1 MRKNYFI
8 SLLGIF
14 LFMSGLVIAQ
24 QPQQIPPVPMEP
36 QTKVGKLP
44 NGMTY
49 YIRHNEEPKE
59 RASFYIIQNVGAMLE
74 HDNQNGLA
82 HFLEHMAFN
91 GTEHFK
97 GKGIINMLEK
107 HGVAFGRNL
116 NAYTSFDETVYNIS
130 NVPTT
135 ESTLLDSC
143 LLILNDW
150 SNYLLLTEEEIDNE
164 RGVIREEWRT
174 RRTAGFRLAFNS
186 FKEMYKGSKYAERD
200 IIGDL
205 DVINN
210 FEYKTIRDFYHD
222 WYRTDLQAIAIVGDF
237 DADKMEA
244 KVKEMFS
251 KIPAVENPRKREF
264 FEVPDNKE
272 PIFALVTDPEAT
284 TSDVTISIKHPTVA
298 NKDKNVMYY
307 RQDMV
312 VSLYNAMM
320 RNRISEL
327 LQKGTPPFING
338 RSGFGGHIARTKD
351 FYNIDVTLAPNKF
364 EEGLTA
370 ILVETERV
378 KRHGFTAGELDR
390 AKTNMLTNIESAF
403 KKRDKRSHDH
413 FCSMFKTHY
422 LQNEPAPGIEFR
434 YQFAQQVLPT
444 ISVEEINT
452 LAPKWLTKE
461 NRVYIVT
468 GPEKDDVKHLT
479 KEQVFGIVDK
489 VDKMEIEAYVDEVA
503 ATSLIE
509 EDIKGGKVVST
520 KELKEL
526 DAVEWTLS
534 NGVKVVY
541 RFSDLNKDQVLFT
554 SFSKGGA
561 SQYSAAELPSAS
573 FGTTLMGTFGVGD
586 FDAIA
591 FKKVMT
597 GKKAGVSAS
606 VGTLTEALNG
616 NCVPKDFETML
627 QLIYLNF
634 EKPRFDESA
643 FNAIMQRYKAY
654 FANMQ
659 NNPQKIVQDSITRIM
674 NNYHERAQIMDSKY
688 LEQVDLKTIEKV
700 YRDRFQDASDFTFC
714 FTGNVKAEDA
724 KPLIEK
730 YLGALTDKDRT
741 EKWVDHKM
749 ELPKGKTIKD
759 IHLSLNIPKAT
770 VVIRMGKDIKYTPEN
785 KLYASMLKAILD
797 LRYTE
802 SVREEEGG
810 TYGVG
815 VGAWVSH
822 YPTSDFNL
830 FIKFDCDP
838 AKADHLRPI
847 IHRELDKILAEGP
860 TQVDLDKV
868 VKNMKKQRAESM
880 QKNNFWLGAL
890 KTYYFD
896 NENIAAAENFDNIV
910 DNVTVKD
917 IQKAAKNFIKGAD
930 IVEITF
936 RPKAE

>member
-8 SLLGIF
+8 SLLGTF
-14 LFMSGLVIAQ
+14 LCMSGFVFAQ

-74 HDNQNGLA
+74 NDDQNGLA

-91 GTEHFK
+91 GTENFK

-130 NVPTT
+130 NVPTN
-135 ESTLLDSC
+135 EPAFLDSC

-186 FKEMYKGSKYAERD
+186 FKHLYKGSKYAERD

-210 FEYKTIRDFYHD
+210 FKYQTIRDFYHD

-251 KIPAVENPRKREF
+251 KIPAVENPKKREF
-264 FEVPDNKE
+264 YTVPDNKE
-272 PIFALVTDPEAT
+272 PIYALVTDPEAT
-284 TSDVTISIKHPTVA
+284 TTDVAIFIKHPAVA
-298 NKDKNVMYY
+298 DKDKNVMYY
-307 RQDMV
+307 RNQMV
-312 VSLYNAMM
+312 VSLYNTMM
-320 RNRISEL
+320 RNRINEL
-327 LQKGTPPFING
+327 LQKGNPPFIDG
-338 RSGFGGHIARTKD
+338 YSRFGKHIPRNKN
-351 FYNIDVTLAPNKF
+351 FYQMGATLSPNKF

-370 ILVETERV
+370 ILVETEKV
-378 KRHGFTAGELDR
+378 KRHGFTPGELDR
-390 AKTNMLTNIESAF
+390 AKTNMLTSIESAF
-403 KKRDKRSHDH
+403 KKRDKRSHDR
-413 FCSMFKTHY
+413 FCSMFKSHY
-422 LQNEPAPGIEFR
+422 LQNEPTPGIEFR

-461 NRVYIVT
+461 NRVFMVT
-468 GPEKDDVKHLT
+468 GPEKDKDKLLT
-479 KEQVFGIVDK
+479 QDQITSIIAK

-509 EDIKGGKVVST
+509 EDIEGGKVVAT
-520 KELKEL
+520 KEIKEL
-526 DAVEWTLS
+526 GAIEWTLS
-534 NGVKVVY
+534 NGAKVVY
-541 RFSDLNKDQVLFT
+541 RFSDLNKDQLLFT
-554 SFSKGGA
+554 SFSKGG
-561 SQYSAAELPSAS
+561 SSKYSATDLPSAS
-573 FGTTLMGTFGVGD
+573 MGTSLMGTFGVGD

-591 FKKVMT
+591 LKKVMT
-597 GKKAGVSAS
+597 GKKASVNPGV
-606 VGTLTEALNG
+606 GDLTEALNG

-634 EKPRFDESA
+634 EKPRFDETA

-659 NNPQKIVQDSITRIM
+659 NNPQKIVQDSITRIAS
-674 NNYHERAQIMDSKY
+674 NYHERAMIMDSDY
-688 LEQVDLKTIEKV
+688 LDQIDLKTIEKV

-714 FTGNVKAEDA
+714 FVGNVKAEDA

-730 YLGALTDKDRT
+730 YIGALTDKDRK
-741 EKWVDHKM
+741 ENWVDHQVNM
-749 ELPKGKTIKD
+749 PKGKTVRNIE
-759 IHLSLNIPKAT
+759 LALNVPKAT
-770 VVIRMGKDIKYTPEN
+770 VVIRMGKKAKFTPEN
-785 KLYASMLKAILD
+785 QVYASILKSILD
-797 LRYTE
+797 IRYIE

-815 VGAWVSH
+815 VGSAVSH
-822 YPTSDFNL
+822 FPESMFKLYIS
-830 FIKFDCDP
+830 FDCDP
-838 AKADHLRPI
+838 AKADQLRPI
-847 IHRELDKILAEGP
+847 IYKEIDKIIAEGP
-860 TQVDLDKV
+860 TSVDLDKV
-868 VKNMKKQRAESM
+868 VKNIKKQRAESM

-890 KTYYFD
+890 KKYYFD
-896 NENIAAAENFDNIV
+896 NENITAAENFDKIV